1 MKAAHRAFLL
11 APRLLPSRSV
21 SPTDQANRSVARR
34 MKLITYGKSAMI
46 PTTLIDPA
54 MMLLASTAPRRKVP
68 EPPMNTLP
76 GTQFHFMKANN
87 PPASERRA
95 TADSTDPY
103 SIAQIPNDNDDT
115 IPRPASRPLKP
126 ADMFTPII
134 RKANAKGTSNQKNHP
149 KSAGPNGVK

>member
-11 APRLLPSRSV
+11 ALLILPSGSICPR
-21 SPTDQANRSVARR
+21 DHANRSVARR

-54 MMLLASTAPRRKVP
+54 MILPASTAPRRKVP
-68 EPPMNTLP
+68 EPPMNTFA

-87 PPASERRA
+87 PPATERRA

-115 IPRPASRPLKP
+115 IPKPASSPLKP
-126 ADMFTPII
+126 AYMFTPFI

-149 KSAGPNGVK
+149 KSAGPN